1 MYVARVA
8 LSNIR
13 GFTGARTVDLELP
26 ARGSWIVLAGRNGSG
41 KTTLLRALALSLAG
55 PAVARSLVPDFG
67 GWLTA
72 PIPLRGRRGSVQAR
86 VVRDDHNDTL
96 VGSGRAPGGQWELG
110 LSWMQPAQ
118 TDEERLHRLR
128 PVMEADSG
136 QNAERGPWA
145 ENPRGWFCA
154 GYGPFRRLLGGSGE
168 AQRLMLSPGPT
179 GRMATLFHEDASL
192 AEGVSWLVELHLR
205 RLERRSGAEAL
216 LNTVLAVLSDGLLP
230 DQYEVRNVDSEGLWV
245 ARKGLKTTYPLQE
258 MSDGYRTVA
267 ALVLDLIRQIQDVY
281 GHIRTTHLDDGGIAV
296 AAPGVVLIDE
306 VETHLH
312 VAWQRQVG
320 GWMRRHF
327 PNIQFIVS
335 THSPYV
341 CQAADRDGLIRL
353 PGPSERRRPE
363 VVERDLYGRV
373 VYGTGDDAVVSELFG
388 LETPYSDRA
397 QEKRRRLVMLESK
410 VFAGDAT
417 TEETDEYAQ
426 LSRLLV
432 SSLETR
438 VSEVAAQLGG
448 DH

>member
-1 MYVARVA
+1 
-8 LSNIR
+8 
-13 GFTGARTVDLELP
+13 
-26 ARGSWIVLAGRNGSG
+26 
-41 KTTLLRALALSLAG
+41 
-55 PAVARSLVPDFG
+55 
-67 GWLTA
+67 
-72 PIPLRGRRGSVQAR
+72 
-86 VVRDDHNDTL
+86 
-96 VGSGRAPGGQWELG
+96 
-110 LSWMQPAQ
+110 
-118 TDEERLHRLR
+118 
-128 PVMEADSG
+128 
-136 QNAERGPWA
+136 
-145 ENPRGWFCA
+145 
-154 GYGPFRRLLGGSGE
+154 
-168 AQRLMLSPGPT
+168 MLSPGPT